1 MHTLDY
7 SYVSL
12 VEIAGKLRSR
22 EISPVELTE
31 LMLGRIDQF
40 NPRLNCFLH
49 VTREL
54 ALKQA
59 AQAQREIG
67 EGRLR
72 GPLHGVPVA
81 VKDLCFTRGIPT
93 TGGMSFRKD
102 FRPARDATVVQRLRD
117 AGAVLL
123 GKLHLT
129 EGACIEHH
137 RAFGN
142 PVNPWR
148 ADLWTGASSSGS
160 GVAVAAGL
168 CFAAIGSDTGGSIR
182 FPSSQ
187 QGLTGLK
194 PTWGRV
200 SRHGIFDLA
209 PSYDTLGPMARSAA
223 DVAATMGVIAGSDP
237 LDPTALPD
245 SVPDYLANLG
255 TIASARGVRIGIDR
269 SYNNEGADE
278 RIISLLEDAVR
289 IFASLGAR
297 IEPVI
302 FPDPK
307 PMMEHMSDVHMAE
320 LAAVHAETYPAMAD
334 DYGRWITKGLE
345 SGRRMSPQKY
355 ASTSIEKDR
364 FAGRLRQIF
373 NDIDVLIMP
382 VFSFASPTWVEFE
395 HMVETDIS
403 RLFRFTIPFNAS
415 GSPTITFPAGFTEEK
430 RPAGIQLVGPHLSE
444 PRLLNLVHVFQ
455 TATDWHLAT
464 KSLT

>member
-1 MHTLDY
+1 MT
-7 SYVSL
+7 
-12 VEIAGKLRSR
+12 IAAKLQDGRV
-22 EISPVELTE
+22 SPVELTE
-31 LMLGRIDQF
+31 QMLERIDRL

-54 ALKQA
+54 ALEQA

-67 EGRLR
+67 QGRVR

-102 FRPARDATVVQRLRD
+102 FRPATDATVVERLRD
-117 AGAVLL
+117 AGAILL

-137 RAFGN
+137 PAFGN

-182 FPSSQ
+182 FPSVQ

-200 SRHGIFDLA
+200 SRNGIFDLA

-223 DVAATMGVIAGSDP
+223 DAAAVMGAIAGPDP
-237 LDPTALPD
+237 LDPTALQD
-245 SVPDYLANLG
+245 EVPDYLASLG
-255 TIASARGVRIGIDR
+255 TIASVRGVRIGIDR
-269 SYNNEGADE
+269 SYNDEGADE
-278 RIISLLEDAVR
+278 RVIAAVEDAAR
-289 IFASLGAR
+289 IFSSLGAR
-297 IEPVI
+297 IEPVV
-302 FPDPK
+302 FPDPAR
-307 PMMEHMSDVHMAE
+307 MMKHMSDVHMAE
-320 LAAVHAETYPAMAD
+320 LAAVHAETYPTMAD
-334 DYGRWITKGLE
+334 HYGKWIRRGLE
-345 SGRRMSPQKY
+345 SGHRLSPQEY

-364 FAGRLRQIF
+364 FSGRLRQIF
-373 NDIDVLIMP
+373 NDVDVLIAP
-382 VFSFASPTWVEFE
+382 VFSFPAPTWAEFE
-395 HMVETDIS
+395 HIVETDIS

-415 GSPTITFPAGFTEEK
+415 GSPTITFPAGFSEPR
-430 RPAGIQLVGPHLSE
+430 RPIGIQLIGPHLSE
-444 PRLLNLVHVFQ
+444 AQLLGLVHSYQ
-455 TATDWHLAT
+455 TVTHWHLALSSVDT
-464 KSLT
+464 TLER